1 MELEAAG
8 AGPDLRAA
16 LIPAHARTP
25 FNYFERHAAGSA
37 APPHDAEAPPPTPPP
52 TPFAELPAGQDDG
65 DILARALHAGA
76 IVPADAV
83 RLTMAIAERME
94 WPH

>member
-1 MELEAAG
+1 MELDAAG
-8 AGPDLRAA
+8 AGADLRAA
-16 LIPAHARTP
+16 LIPIHARTHSN
-25 FNYFERHAAGSA
+25 FFERSSA
-37 APPHDAEAPPPTPPP
+37 ALDAMPLPPTPPP
-52 TPFAELPAGQDDG
+52 TPFAELPTGQDDG

-83 RLTMAIAERME
+83 RLTMAIAERTA